1 MQTNYRMI
9 GVWSVLSV
17 AALLAGL
24 FDSSLSL
31 ATNGYVASALFMSLV
46 LLMIEVGYQAWKQHM
61 FGGRFAQQEYL
72 SDVRGDNTEYIPRD
86 SDR

>member
-9 GVWSVLSV
+9 IVWSVLSV

-31 ATNGYVASALFMSLV
+31 ATNGYVASALFVSLV
-46 LLMIEVGYQAWKQHM
+46 LLLIEIGYQAWKQYM
-61 FGGRFAQQEYL
+61 FGGRYAQQEYL
-72 SDVRGDNTEYIPRD
+72 SDINDENAHYIPRHHEQ
-86 SDR
+86 